1 MLAMTDGIYLFQ
13 ISLLMSDMTGPQD
26 YPLLET
32 LFELIFVLKPRASAP
47 LLRETYLK
55 KLLHNSLGVESFGPK
70 ATRQLY
76 QIVSDAKD
84 STMAQVRDPL
94 HLVLLPDLGHQ
105 TFALLYQ
112 TLGAV
117 SKRKYAFHD
126 HAS

>member
-1 MLAMTDGIYLFQ
+1 MTDGIYLFQ

-94 HLVLLPDLGHQ
+94 HLVLP
-105 TFALLYQ
+105 
-112 TLGAV
+112 
-117 SKRKYAFHD
+117 S
-126 HAS
+126 